1 MWSNFTIFHFFHG
14 CLLDLHPWALRE
26 QPVFSRKRASGVKE
40 TSAAGQDG
48 AVNPN
53 LLDHL

>member
-1 MWSNFTIFHFFHG
+1 MWSIFTIFHFFHG

-26 QPVFSRKRASGVKE
+26 QPASGVKE